1 MNADRQA
8 TTSGHDAMDARV
20 DLAVRNLLARKLLTE
35 GSTSE
40 IVQVLLATVVAVE
53 GWGWIHLADG
63 VAWLGLVV
71 WAAVMVRIA
80 LHHLSKHAD
89 DTPYVLRGMRYSV
102 LVTGLAWG
110 AGAAIVAPDMPFSGL
125 AVMLV
130 VFSGLVAGAT
140 STLVSDPRS
149 FYGYTTSLLIP
160 LCFGIILSGQERPQF
175 VALFLV
181 ALFWAT
187 MIFLHHRAY
196 RTLVAYLTAAKR
208 LEFQEDELR
217 RARDAAERAAEQRAA
232 FLADMSHEIRTPMN
246 GVLGMLTLLLDTPLD
261 AEQRRSAEIAHSS
274 ADGLLKLLNGILDY
288 SKLEAGSVTLEDIPF
303 EPAGLAQTVTRLF
316 AAQAHDKGIELT
328 ATVGADVPAVLRGDP
343 SRLRQVVTNLV
354 SNAVKFTDDGEVRL
368 TIEVATRS
376 DADVHLRICVA
387 DTGIGI
393 PHEKI
398 ATIFDEFAQADASTT
413 RQYGGTGLGLT
424 IAQRLVELMGGRL
437 TVTSQVGKGS
447 EFAFTAR
454 MGVETEVKPEVAGA
468 HTVLAGKRALVVD
481 DNPTNRRLVHELLS
495 DVMTVEEVRDAD
507 GALGIVQDA
516 AAAGR
521 EYDLVII
528 DVYMPGRDGFE
539 LATAL
544 RADPALAQARLMVV
558 TAAGQPGDGR
568 RCLEIGIG
576 GYLTKPVSRLVLQE
590 AAAAVLQGRMTDG
603 KPDVVVT
610 KHSIQEARRQ
620 LRVLLAEDNLVNQ
633 QVAAA
638 MLEKRGHEVEIAG
651 NGRLAVE
658 AVQRRDFDVV
668 LMDIEMPELDGF
680 AATREIR
687 GRLEKSDLRI
697 IAMTAHAMESERQAS
712 LAAGMN
718 GHLAKP
724 FKPQDLFTAVE
735 GIDTERAVPR
745 ADTNPPPRDPPVD
758 LDGLRHSMREGGVED
773 VVDQMLEIFVRDA
786 VERLAALEAAVE
798 SRNAEDIR
806 FAAHAFKSP
815 AAAVHA
821 KRLAGLLADAEQAG
835 REDDT
840 DAATVLLPQVRD
852 ESGTVLQYLAG
863 QGVKGPA
870 STDTPD

>member
-1 MNADRQA
+1 MNEQEPIVTASRAELD
-8 TTSGHDAMDARV
+8 TRV
-20 DLAVRNLLARKLLTE
+20 DAAVRNLLARKLLSE
-35 GSTSE
+35 GRTSE

-53 GWGWIHLADG
+53 GWGRIHVEDG
-63 VAWLGLVV
+63 IAWLGLVV
-71 WAAVMVRIA
+71 WAAIMVRIA

-89 DTPYVLRGMRYSV
+89 NTTYVLRGMRYAV

-110 AGAAIVAPDMPFSGL
+110 AGAAIVAPDLPFSGL

-140 STLVSDPRS
+140 TTLVSDPRS
-149 FYGYTTSLLIP
+149 FYGYTASLLIP

-187 MIFLHHRAY
+187 MVFLHHRAY

-208 LEFQEDELR
+208 LELQEDELR

-288 SKLEAGSVTLEDIPF
+288 SKLEAGSVTLEEIPF

-316 AAQAHDKGIELT
+316 AAQGHDRGIEIT
-328 ATVGADVPAVLRGDP
+328 ADVGTDVPAVLRGDP

-354 SNAVKFTDDGEVRL
+354 SNAVKFTDDGGVRL
-368 TIEVATRS
+368 GIEVVGRA
-376 DADVHLRICVA
+376 DAAVDLRISVT

-393 PHEKI
+393 PEDKL
-398 ATIFDEFAQADASTT
+398 ATIFEEFSQADASTA
-413 RQYGGTGLGLT
+413 RKYGGTGLGLT
-424 IAQRLVELMGGRL
+424 IARQLVELMGGSL
-437 TVTSQVGKGS
+437 SVTSTVGQGS

-454 MGVETEVKPEVAGA
+454 LGIETEVKPEVAGA
-468 HTVLAGKRALVVD
+468 QTVLAGKRALVVD
-481 DNPTNRRLVHELLS
+481 DNPTNRRLVQELLS
-495 DVMTVEEVRDAD
+495 DVMTVDEVRDAD
-507 GALGIVQDA
+507 EALEIVQRA

-521 EYDLVII
+521 EYDLVIV

-590 AAAAVLQGRMTDG
+590 AAAAVLQGHMTDG

-633 QVAAA
+633 QVATA
-638 MLEKRGHEVEIAG
+638 MLQKRGHEVAVVE
-651 NGRLAVE
+651 NGRLAVD
-658 AVQRRDFDVV
+658 AIQRQDYDVV
-668 LMDIEMPELDGF
+668 LMDIEMPVLDGI

-687 GRLEKSDLRI
+687 DRLGKTDLRI
-697 IAMTAHAMESERQAS
+697 IAMTAHAMESERRAS
-712 LAAGMN
+712 LSAGMN

-735 GIDTERAVPR
+735 GIDTERAVPM
-745 ADTNPPPRDPPVD
+745 ADAKQPDREPPVD

-773 VVDQMLEIFVRDA
+773 VVDQMLQIFVRDA
-786 VERLAALEAAVE
+786 VERLAALETAVE
-798 SRNAEDIR
+798 SRSAEDIR

-821 KRLAGLLADAEQAG
+821 KRLARLLADTEQAG
-835 REDDT
+835 RDGNV
-840 DAATVLLPQVRD
+840 DAASALMPQVRT
-852 ESGTVLQYLAG
+852 ESDAVLQYLAAN
-863 QGVKGPA
+863 GVRGTA
-870 STDTPD
+870 ADTTG